1 MVCVAVKGVP
11 VIGVIH
17 QPFDQHTTSWAWNG
31 IAISSDLRIPV
42 KKVVTTVNL

>member
-17 QPFDQHTTSWAWNG
+17 YPFGEAKTYWAWVG
-31 IAISSDLRIPV
+31 TGTSTDLASSAHQN
-42 KKVVTTVNL
+42 KV

>member
-17 QPFDQHTTSWAWNG
+17 QPFDQQATTAWAWNG
-31 IAISSDLRIPV
+31 VAVSPDLKPV
-42 KKVVTTVNL
+42 EKVINIIYV